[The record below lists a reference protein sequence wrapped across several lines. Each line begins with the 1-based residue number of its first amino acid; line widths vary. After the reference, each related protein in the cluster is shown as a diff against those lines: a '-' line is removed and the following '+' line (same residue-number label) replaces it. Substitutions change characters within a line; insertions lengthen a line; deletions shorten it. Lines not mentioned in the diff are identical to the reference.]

1 MIDNNFYVINN
12 NNDIYCGYDE
22 NILHFNIEKL
32 NKIIKP
38 DLYNNINLISNIY
51 NLKFFENLMIYS
63 LMYNISKAL
72 LFINHWININ
82 SNNNNI
88 NSNNNNI
95 NSNNNNINSHIN
107 NNYIVQLYNKKNFV
121 DYDDFFTSMFNMILS
136 KEQNFDIIYET
147 FKIRAT
153 LKSISKYL
161 NKYQGNFSNHIFD
174 VKGVIIFIYY
184 YCYVN
189 NKILSVD

>member
-88 NSNNNNI
+88 NS
-95 NSNNNNINSHIN
+95 HIN
-107 NNYIVQLYNKKNFV
+107 NNYIVQLYNRKNFV

-136 KEQNFDIIYET
+136 KEQDFDIIYET

>member
-12 NNDIYCGYDE
+12 NNDIYCGHDE

-32 NKIIKP
+32 NKIINP
-38 DLYNNINLISNIY
+38 DLYNNISLISSIY
-51 NLKFFENLMIYS
+51 NLKFFEKLMIYS

-72 LFINHWININ
+72 LFINHWVNIN
-82 SNNNNI
+82 VNNNN
-88 NSNNNNI
+88 

-107 NNYIVQLYNKKNFV
+107 NNYIVQLYNGKNFV

-136 KEQNFDIIYET
+136 KEQDFAIIYET
-147 FKIRAT
+147 FKIKAT

-189 NKILSVD
+189 NKILTVD

>member
-12 NNDIYCGYDE
+12 NNDIYCGYAE

-32 NKIIKP
+32 NKINNP
-38 DLYNNINLISNIY
+38 DLYNNISLISTIY
-51 NLKFFENLMIYS
+51 NLKFFEKLMIYS

-72 LFINHWININ
+72 LFINHWVNIN
-82 SNNNNI
+82 VNNNN
-88 NSNNNNI
+88 

-107 NNYIVQLYNKKNFV
+107 NNYIVQLYNRKKFV

-136 KEQNFDIIYET
+136 KEQDFDIIYET

-189 NKILSVD
+189 NTILTVD

>member
-1 MIDNNFYVINN
+1 
-12 NNDIYCGYDE
+12 
-22 NILHFNIEKL
+22 
-32 NKIIKP
+32 
-38 DLYNNINLISNIY
+38 
-51 NLKFFENLMIYS
+51 
-63 LMYNISKAL
+63 
-72 LFINHWININ
+72 
-82 SNNNNI
+82 
-88 NSNNNNI
+88 
-95 NSNNNNINSHIN
+95 
-107 NNYIVQLYNKKNFV
+107 V

-136 KEQNFDIIYET
+136 KEQDFDIIYET

-189 NKILSVD
+189 NNILSVD